1 MTSRAMQPKYL
12 LDTDVFSLM
21 VKGQDESINARLQV
35 LHKGDAVLSVI
46 TTGEYFYGMAHAPV
60 STVREK
66 RANRL
71 IDFFGVLPMGAEVG
85 AIYGAIRADLRIK
98 GTPIGPN
105 DLWLA
110 AHAKAHGLIMVT
122 RNTRE
127 FKRVK
132 GLKVEDWA

>member
-1 MTSRAMQPKYL
+1 MQPKYL

-21 VKGQDESINARLQV
+21 VRGQDDVINARLQG
-35 LHKGDAVLSVI
+35 LHKGGAVLSVI
-46 TTGEYFYGMAHAPV
+46 TTGEYFYGVSHAPV
-60 STVREK
+60 SVLREK
-66 RANRL
+66 RAKRL
-71 IDFFGVLPMGAEVG
+71 IDFFGVLPLEAEV
-85 AIYGAIRADLRIK
+85 ASIYGTIRADLRAK

-110 AHAKAHGLIMVT
+110 AQAKAHRLTMVT

-132 GLKVEDWA
+132 GLKVDDWL

>member
-1 MTSRAMQPKYL
+1 MTPSYL

-21 VKGQDESINARLQV
+21 VKGQDEALNVRMQTLA
-35 LHKGDAVLSVI
+35 KGEAVLSVI
-46 TTGEYFYGMAHAPV
+46 TTGEYFYGIAHAPV
-60 STVREK
+60 SALREK
-66 RANRL
+66 RAQRL
-71 IDFFGVLPMGAEVG
+71 MDFLGVLPLDAEVS
-85 AIYGAIRADLRIK
+85 ISYGAIRADLRAK

-110 AHAKAHGLIMVT
+110 AQAKAHGLTLVT

-132 GLKVEDWA
+132 GLKVEDWL

>member
-1 MTSRAMQPKYL
+1 MQAKYL

-21 VKGQDESINARLQV
+21 VKGQDEQINARMQTLS
-35 LHKGDAVLSVI
+35 KGEALLSVI
-46 TTGEYFYGMAHAPV
+46 TTGEYFYGVSHAPV
-60 STVREK
+60 SALREK
-66 RANRL
+66 RAQRL
-71 IDFFGVLPMGAEVG
+71 IDFFGVLPLGAEVG
-85 AIYGAIRADLRIK
+85 ASYGTIRADLRAK

-110 AHAKAHGLIMVT
+110 AQANAHELVMVT

-132 GLKVEDWA
+132 GLKVEDWL

>member
-1 MTSRAMQPKYL
+1 MQPKFL

-21 VKGQDESINARLQV
+21 VKGLDEAINARLQT
-35 LHKGDAVLSVI
+35 LPKGEAVLSVI
-46 TTGEYFYGMAHAPV
+46 TTGEYFYGISHAPV
-60 STVREK
+60 SALREK
-66 RANRL
+66 RAQRL
-71 IDFFGVLPMGAEVG
+71 IDFFGVLPLGADV
-85 AIYGAIRADLRIK
+85 AVSYGTIRHELRAK

-110 AHAKAHGLIMVT
+110 AQAIAHGLVMVT

>member
-1 MTSRAMQPKYL
+1 MTPSYL

-21 VKGQDESINARLQV
+21 VKGQDEALNVRMQTLA
-35 LHKGDAVLSVI
+35 KGEAVLSVI
-46 TTGEYFYGMAHAPV
+46 TTGEYFYGIAHAPV
-60 STVREK
+60 SALREK
-66 RANRL
+66 RL
-71 IDFFGVLPMGAEVG
+71 MDFLGVLPLDAEVS
-85 AIYGAIRADLRIK
+85 ISYGAIRADLRAK

-110 AHAKAHGLIMVT
+110 AQAKAHGLTLVT

-132 GLKVEDWA
+132 GLKVEDWL

>member
-1 MTSRAMQPKYL
+1 MQAKYL

-21 VKGQDESINARLQV
+21 VKGQDEQINARMQTLS
-35 LHKGDAVLSVI
+35 KGEALLSVI
-46 TTGEYFYGMAHAPV
+46 TTGEYFYGVSHAPV
-60 STVREK
+60 SALRER
-66 RANRL
+66 RAQRL
-71 IDFFGVLPMGAEVG
+71 IDFFGVLPLGAEVG
-85 AIYGAIRADLRIK
+85 ANYGAIRADLRAK

-110 AHAKAHGLIMVT
+110 AQANAHELVMVT

-132 GLKVEDWA
+132 GLKVEDWL

>member
-1 MTSRAMQPKYL
+1 MQPKYL

-21 VKGQDESINARLQV
+21 VKDQDEAINTRLQT
-35 LHKGDAVLSVI
+35 LAKGGAVLSVI
-46 TTGEYFYGMAHAPV
+46 TTGEYFYGVTHAPV
-60 STVREK
+60 SALREK
-66 RANRL
+66 RAKRL
-71 IDFFGVLPMGAEVG
+71 IDFFGVLPMEADAGVL
-85 AIYGAIRADLRIK
+85 YGAFRADLRAK

-110 AHAKAHGLIMVT
+110 AHAKAHGLVMVT

-132 GLKVEDWA
+132 GLRVEDWL